1 MRLWYT
7 LFLVLC
13 TGGVF
18 AQDAHG
24 RVFDSAHNYALSPA
38 TVAVYKVSDSSLVG
52 CRLSDNFGEFRFS
65 GLPVGIPLRIVV
77 SFSGYQT
84 TSRLFTLLAGGLEFG
99 SINVRRR
106 TGELNE
112 IVISAPPPIRMNGDT
127 LEFNAD
133 AFKLDKNAVG
143 EDLLRKLPGV
153 TVWSDGL
160 ITVNGRPVSKVLVDG
175 KPFFG
180 DDPRIATQN
189 LPKKVID
196 KIQVYKTDSK
206 NLRDSTTEMN
216 IQLKAGQHQGRFGK
230 LDAGYGTDKTYES
243 DVSLNLFTPRTHLSV
258 MGAANNINKIPTSAT
273 QLMLNSTFKGVGA
286 RIDYQPDFSMS
297 GSNKTLAGG
306 LRFQH
311 DDNLDAEYFVTR
323 IDNLT
328 INGSQTL
335 TTLGDSTIDQESRNN
350 TRSTQT
356 VQTFKGTYDLKGPYL
371 AVSFIPSFS
380 LTSADNHNTS
390 SQSSALQGGSPQSS
404 DTATDDAQTRQNVFS
419 LETRLSHTKPVGL
432 RHWDRPGNWDIDD
445 VQSYQHASN
454 DQDLDTRFLSLVN
467 PALDQ
472 HIIRHYSTTTDAVG
486 QDLKSVLGNLTPW
499 LWGSTHRI
507 RTALSNEFVFN
518 HQNQDAVVSNRD
530 PVSGKYTPDTYLT
543 NLSRYTVIDEEPSLD
558 FTREYI
564 REFADRFK
572 RSWLAA
578 ASVKGDFHHQENSAT
593 HVFQDFARGYMRFIP
608 GVSLKYSFERYGQ
621 FQNTA
626 LLSYSETPGYA
637 SVNQLYPLID
647 SANLY
652 SIEEGNPGL
661 RPSKKRQ
668 VALTFTHSNVRTL
681 SYGLDAMA
689 SDTRGYFADSALI
702 DQSGTYRNYTIN
714 LNGAENWSA
723 TGRVSKAF
731 GKSIQLKASL
741 GPDYTRIPGYV
752 LAPGATQPVLNRSSG
767 LDWIGDLGLLYSY
780 RDVFVV
786 DFHEGATRYR
796 SRQIGLNDA
805 VLDNSSTRTVL
816 SASWKATRRWNVSS
830 NVTYTDYTSTGS
842 AATHFT
848 IWNASSGYRFLS
860 GNNLEVKFS
869 ALDLLRQNKAIVN
882 TGSNYNLTRGYVNVL
897 QQYFMLTV
905 AWFPRKFGR
914 K

>member
-1 MRLWYT
+1 MRIWVVIM
-7 LFLVLC
+7 LVLC
-13 TGGVF
+13 GGGGQ
-18 AQDAHG
+18 AQDVHG

-38 TVAVYKVSDSSLVG
+38 TIAVYKASDTSLLG

-84 TSRLFTLLAGGLEFG
+84 TSRLFTLQAGGLEFG

-133 AFKLDKNAVG
+133 AFKLDKNGVG

-153 TVWSDGL
+153 TVWGDGV

-196 KIQVYKTDSK
+196 KIQVYKTDPK

-216 IQLKAGQHQGRFGK
+216 IRLKAGHHQGQFGK

-243 DVSLNLFTPRTHLSV
+243 DADLQLFTPRNQLSIAA
-258 MGAANNINKIPTSAT
+258 AANNINKVPTGVG
-273 QLMLNSTFKGVGA
+273 QLMLNSTYRGVGA

-306 LRFQH
+306 LLFQH
-311 DDNLDAEYFVTR
+311 DDNLEGEYFISR
-323 IDNLT
+323 INNLT
-328 INGSQTL
+328 VNATQTL
-335 TTLGDSTIDQESRNN
+335 TTLGDSTIGQESRNN
-350 TRSTQT
+350 TQSTQT
-356 VQTFKGTYDLKGPYL
+356 LQTFKGRYELKGPHL
-371 AVSFIPSFS
+371 NVSFIPSFS
-380 LTSADNHNTS
+380 LAASNSANTS
-390 SQSSALQGGSPQSS
+390 DQSSSLQSS
-404 DTATDDAQTRQNVFS
+404 DTATSDVQARQNRFS
-419 LETRLSHTKPVGL
+419 LETRLSRTQPYWGGNG
-432 RHWDRPGNWDIDD
+432 PGNWDLDD
-445 VQSYQHASN
+445 VQRYQHESS
-454 DQDLDTRFLSLVN
+454 DQDLDTRFLSLAN

-472 HIIRHYSTTTDAVG
+472 HIIRHYSTSTNGLG
-486 QDLKSVLGNLTPW
+486 QDLKAALGDFTPW
-499 LWGSTHRI
+499 LLGAGHRMV
-507 RTALSNEFVFN
+507 TAVSNEIVFN

-530 PVSGKYTPDTYLT
+530 PVSGKYTLDTYLT
-543 NLSRYTVIDEEPSLD
+543 NQSRYTEIDDEPSLD
-558 FTREYI
+558 LSRDYI

-572 RSWLAA
+572 RSWLAGV
-578 ASVKGDFHHQENSAT
+578 SVKGDFHRQENSST
-593 HVFQDFARGYMRFIP
+593 HAFQDFTRSYTRFIP
-608 GVSLKYSFERYGQ
+608 RASLRYSFERYGQ
-621 FQNTA
+621 FQNVA
-626 LLSYSETPGYA
+626 LLSYTETPGYA
-637 SVNQLYPLID
+637 GVNELYPLID

-652 SIEEGNPGL
+652 FIQEGNPGL
-661 RPSKKRQ
+661 RPSKKRLA
-668 VALTFTHSNVRTL
+668 ALTFTHTNVKTF
-681 SYGLDAMA
+681 SYGLDAYA

-702 DQSGTYRNYTIN
+702 DPSGTYRHYTIN
-714 LNGAENWSA
+714 LNGAETFSA
-723 TGRVSKAF
+723 TARLSKAF
-731 GKSIQLKASL
+731 GKGVQLTASL
-741 GPDYTRIPGYV
+741 GPDYNRIPNYV
-752 LAPGATQPVLNRSSG
+752 LAPGADQPVLNTSAGFNWR
-767 LDWIGDLGLLYSY
+767 GDLSLLYSY

-786 DFHEGATRYR
+786 DFHEGVTRYR
-796 SRQIGLNDA
+796 SRQVGLDDA
-805 VLDNSSTRTVL
+805 VLDNGSTRTVL
-816 SASWKATRRWNVSS
+816 SASWSATHKWNVSS

-842 AATHFT
+842 APTRFT
-848 IWNASSGYRFLS
+848 IWNASTGYRFLT

-869 ALDLLRQNKAIVN
+869 ALDLLHQNKAIVN

-905 AWFPRKFGR
+905 AWFPRKFG
-914 K
+914 KK